1 MFFFL
6 FIRIIYLDLHSLL
19 KNNEALL
26 IQAKRREEDL
36 QNKYCSD
43 IEKAV
48 SLNKQLNNIISKKN
62 KLIAD
67 IKIKQNK
74 KEADSTNETLKLYKE
89 NANLYSEYNKIM
101 EIKEI
106 EKYSLEEE
114 KNKLKT
120 DLEQLEMEK
129 IKSDYKSTILEEE
142 NKLIYNQI
150 IENIKSKK

>member
-1 MFFFL
+1 M
-6 FIRIIYLDLHSLL
+6 
-19 KNNEALL
+19 KNNETLL
-26 IQAKRREEDL
+26 IQAKKREEEL

-43 IEKAV
+43 IQKAV

-62 KLIAD
+62 KMIAD

-74 KEADSTNETLKLYKE
+74 KEAEVTNETLKLYKE
-89 NANLYSEYNKIM
+89 NASLFNEYNKIV

-106 EKYSLEEE
+106 EKHNLEEE

-120 DLEQLEMEK
+120 DMEQLEMEK

-142 NKLIYNQI
+142 NKLIYDQI
-150 IENIKSKK
+150 IENIKHKK

>member
-1 MFFFL
+1 
-6 FIRIIYLDLHSLL
+6 L
-19 KNNEALL
+19 KNNETLL
-26 IQAKRREEDL
+26 IQAKQREEEL

-43 IEKAV
+43 IQKAV

-74 KEADSTNETLKLYKE
+74 KEADATNETLKLYKE
-89 NANLYSEYNKIM
+89 NANLFNEYNKIM

-120 DLEQLEMEK
+120 NLEQLEMEK

-142 NKLIYNQI
+142 NKLIFNQI
-150 IENIKSKK
+150 IENIKLKK

>member
-1 MFFFL
+1 M
-6 FIRIIYLDLHSLL
+6 
-19 KNNEALL
+19 KNNETLL
-26 IQAKRREEDL
+26 IQAKKREEDL

-43 IEKAV
+43 IQKAV

-74 KEADSTNETLKLYKE
+74 KEAEVTNETLKLYKE
-89 NANLYSEYNKIM
+89 NANLFCEYNKII
-101 EIKEI
+101 EINDI
-106 EKYSLEEE
+106 EKHKLEDE

-120 DLEQLEMEK
+120 EKEQLEMDK

-142 NKLIYNQI
+142 NKLIYNKI
-150 IENIKSKK
+150 IENIKQKK